1 MKKNK
6 LTAWKTIAWSIFIL
20 ALPMICSFLS
30 VGVCAADLENSDRI
44 IVSLGDSYSSGE
56 GNEPFF
62 DQELP
67 MEERVKSQDWLCHR
81 SQKAWSGMLTLRD
94 KDGKT
99 ILMNENRGTADKQG
113 NWYFAA
119 MSGAVTDNILDTDP
133 VPKKVVTKEIEL
145 PIGETKITVNFDY
158 DTDEEC
164 MYRYKDYSKFLESR
178 NFDDIKNWDEYSKGA
193 NMFLGINMLL
203 EGRVEIE
210 PQLNIFDQLGEG
222 RKADYVTLT
231 IGGNDMNFTKILTKA
246 AYEFKYINFNK
257 GKSFSESIS
266 ETLSQKNLNRVAKK
280 LKDTYIAVSKAA
292 GPQAKII
299 VADYPAPVTDGNNGI
314 FFNDNEMKKIFAGT
328 VIFNQTIRNIVE
340 ECKKEGYP
348 IYFVDVMDKF
358 NEEDCFQYI
367 NSISL
372 YKEQDINV
380 NERVSAYSMHP
391 NILGILIYAKCVQAK
406 IDELEQDTVFWGIV
420 NNEDGKLL
428 SGVKVTVTDQ
438 YGRAC
443 GETVAQNGQYE
454 LKTGRD
460 SECIYTVTFE
470 KDGYQPL
477 RVSDQESS
485 SKILVNATLDKSED
499 YVEGQDDREM
509 YRAYKSVIKQQLIQY
524 GKGSIQDDFFSGGT
538 YCLNGLG
545 VVRLI
550 DLDKDGQDELVT
562 IGYEENKDSGQHY
575 RVTIFR
581 FDGEKA
587 VQVYVDRLCSDI
599 APVNFTGKGSCEG
612 FNYYDH
618 GDTFRVLTRN
628 EYGVFYN
635 LTWSELKDNEMVAA
649 ETISYEYNS
658 STKATDYYIDGKSVS
673 EAEYNKR
680 VDEMHNSTSDI
691 QCSGSTVET
700 MQSVLDETDRVL
712 QKLGYSITAS
722 EQRYSAYRNK
732 VEELIGI
739 YGKPSVRNEYYGGVA
754 FVRLIDFD
762 DDGNEELYCAYAEK
776 SGRIDQQ
783 EIFGFENNKIVS
795 LFKGD
800 INNFGTYAEPF
811 VKFTTDDCMVYIL
824 SGNHKTEG
832 GDPGIY
838 IGIEN
843 GKLITNSDLD
853 NSFEF
858 TCNVMAFGSSDHLRN
873 TITVMHELGC
883 KEYNIINKAEYDSQ
897 LKIYKLYV
905 ESDEWKNS
913 KTTDDKFSGIRS
925 GPVLENLKTPD
936 ELFFDYDGDGTL
948 EMWLNASS
956 DRSGWPETLSV
967 FCTIKNGKVVE
978 LLKTGE
984 CGGEL
989 GGGYVT
995 LSYCEPD
1002 DKLYI
1007 GIFDHAR
1014 GFGGVAG
1021 SLTAY
1026 TMSNGILEE
1035 AVEYTAISYSQGMGE
1050 SVFTVNGK
1058 NVTPEEE
1065 RDFSA
1070 NYINLNQDTAKQIL
1084 FNTSYAVSIKE
1095 KLKE

>member
-164 MYRYKDYSKFLESR
+164 MYRYKDYYKSDLNLNEEGSF
-178 NFDDIKNWDEYSKGA
+178 IKNRFS
-193 NMFLGINMLL
+193 
-203 EGRVEIE
+203 GRVEIE
-210 PQLNIFDQLGEG
+210 PQLNIFNQLGEG

-231 IGGNDMNFTKILTKA
+231 IGGNDMNFTKILAKA
-246 AYEFKYINFNK
+246 AYEFKYINFND
-257 GKSFSESIS
+257 GKNFSESIAD
-266 ETLSQKNLNRVAKK
+266 TLSDKNLNRVAKK
-280 LKDTYIAVSKAA
+280 LKDTYIAVSEAA

-299 VADYPAPVTDGNNGI
+299 VAGYPAPVTDNNNGFVFSKKEI
-314 FFNDNEMKKIFAGT
+314 IKIFEGT
-328 VIFNQTIRNIVE
+328 VIFNQKIKNVVE

-348 IYFVDVMDKF
+348 VYFVDVMDKF
-358 NEEDCFQYI
+358 NEEDYIQYI
-367 NSISL
+367 NSLSL
-372 YKEQDINV
+372 SKGQDIDDR
-380 NERVSAYSMHP
+380 ETISAYAMHP
-391 NILGILIYAKCVQAK
+391 NFLGILIYAKCVQAK

-739 YGKPSVRNEYYGGVA
+739 YGKPSIRNEYYGGVA
-754 FVRLIDFD
+754 FVKLIDFD

-783 EIFGFENNKIVS
+783 EIFGFENNKMVS

-800 INNFGTYAEPF
+800 INNFGTDAEPF

-824 SGNHKTEG
+824 SGNQKTEG
-832 GDPGIY
+832 GDPGMY

-858 TCNVMAFGSSDHLRN
+858 TCNVMAFGSSDPLRN
-873 TITVMHELGC
+873 TTAVMNELGC